1 MLNLPEEV
9 KAMIFL
15 SNPEKSTSE
24 KENYI
29 KNLPND
35 FNWDFFEERTCKTNL
50 TGFILSNEASI
61 INMIPIKNL
70 EVLKNYQNRILVH
83 NLKLFDELKAI
94 VINLESHKVK
104 YAILK
109 GWDVIVRG
117 NYTMKQRQIS
127 DIDILIDP
135 SDEKKALQVFED
147 NGFQLKQS
155 PSKSNL
161 HKKLNDS
168 HAPIQ
173 GYKNGLSL
181 DIHYSLFA
189 LNSGF
194 KTSNHELLQSAE
206 IVNFNGLSI
215 RLLDESSASLFAILH
230 TYKHLVGDTN
240 YKVASL
246 QDFYTYKI
254 SNLHDKAISW
264 HALNAYTKT
273 LDLFNDFKNLN
284 LKKTKL
290 NKIFFEHLTSESIR
304 NFIGIKP
311 IPKRLRITF
320 DIIQKQLQ
328 TNPLLLFSFIF
339 PQKLYLKSFGEGSYS
354 KLWFRRFLG
363 LFRKK

>member
-1 MLNLPEEV
+1 MLNLPIEIQT
-9 KAMIFL
+9 MIFL
-15 SNPEKSTSE
+15 SNPEKSTIE

-29 KNLPND
+29 ENLPKD
-35 FNWDFFEERTCKTNL
+35 FNWEFFEERTCKTNL
-50 TGFILSNEASI
+50 TGFVLSNEASI
-61 INMIPIKNL
+61 INMIPIKIL

-83 NLKLFDELKAI
+83 NLKLFDELRAI
-94 VINLESHKVK
+94 VTELESQKIK

-117 NYTMKQRQIS
+117 NSTIKQRQIS

-147 NGFQLKQS
+147 NGFRLKQT

-194 KTSNHELLQSAE
+194 KTNNHELLESVE
-206 IVNFNGLSI
+206 IVNFKGLAI
-215 RLLDESSASLFAILH
+215 KLLDESSASLFAILH
-230 TYKHLVGDTN
+230 TYKHLFGDIN

-246 QDFYTYKI
+246 QDFYSYKV
-254 SNLHDKAISW
+254 SNLNYKAMTW
-264 HALNAYTKT
+264 HALNAYVETI
-273 LDLFNDFKNLN
+273 DLFGDYNKSHLKN
-284 LKKTKL
+284 TKL
-290 NKIFFEHLTSESIR
+290 NKIFYEHITGRTIR
-304 NFIGIKP
+304 NSIKVKP
-311 IPKRLRITF
+311 FRNRLRVTIYSMF
-320 DIIQKQLQ
+320 KQLK
-328 TNPLLLFSFIF
+328 TNPILIYGYIF
-339 PQKLYLKSFGEGSYS
+339 PQKAYLNSFGEGSYFN
-354 KLWFRRFLG
+354 LWFRRFFR
-363 LFRKK
+363 LFSNK